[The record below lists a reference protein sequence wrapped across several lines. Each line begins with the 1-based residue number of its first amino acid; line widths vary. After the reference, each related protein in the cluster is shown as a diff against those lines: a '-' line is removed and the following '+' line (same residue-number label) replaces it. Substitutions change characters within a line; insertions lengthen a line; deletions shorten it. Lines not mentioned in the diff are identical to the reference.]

1 MRFLGP
7 KKKVFVVFFNFSWI
21 SHIYSSRPPKIL
33 SWLGNLPSSLQ
44 PVMKFSLLLYI
55 VYLLIM
61 GCSMRSLIVFSYNF
75 FRYLYLLFS
84 ITWHVPSVA
93 RQWGRGVH
101 LCTLWNASVR
111 SLGVGFDT
119 DLFILFFSFQIY
131 LSKGLQTL
139 YPKDYLTPSLN
150 IMVPSPFCDFFQ
162 SLLQLD

>member
-119 DLFILFFSFQIY
+119 DLFILFFFFSN
-131 LSKGLQTL
+131 LSEQRA
-139 YPKDYLTPSLN
+139 P
-150 IMVPSPFCDFFQ
+150 DFIP
-162 SLLQLD
+162 